1 MIKAILFD
9 MDGTLIDDEKFT
21 ISSKIIEGKKY
32 GFKVKRE
39 DVLKSLG
46 MSKETSRKHY
56 TSIYG
61 DSFPVDELAKQRF
74 LYIIEDMKKNGIKL
88 KPYVKKTI
96 KFCKK
101 HEIKMIICTST
112 TSEKVEEYKKYGDL
126 FTYFDGIVTGDNV
139 INGKPNPDIF
149 LKGLELAG
157 VEKEE
162 ALIIED
168 SNIGVEAGLNSG
180 IEVIM
185 IPDLVRPQGKTLINR
200 VKVYKN
206 LNEVISLISEI
217 NGYKV

>member
-32 GFKVKRE
+32 GYKVKRE
-39 DVLKSLG
+39 DVLMSLG
-46 MSKETSRKHY
+46 MSKESSRKHY

-61 DSFPVDELAKQRF
+61 EDFPVDELAKQRF
-74 LYIIEDMKKNGIKL
+74 LYIVEDMKKNGIKL
-88 KPYVKKTI
+88 KPYVSKII

-101 HEIKMIICTST
+101 HDIKMIICTST

-126 FTYFDGIVTGDNV
+126 FNHFDGIVTGDQV
-139 INGKPNPDIF
+139 KNGKPNPDIF
-149 LKGLELAG
+149 LKGLELSG
-157 VEKEE
+157 VNKQE

-180 IEVIM
+180 IEVVM
-185 IPDLVRPQGKTLINR
+185 IPDLVNPRGKTLINR

-217 NGYKV
+217 NSY

>member
-32 GFKVKRE
+32 GFNVKRV

-46 MSKETSRKHY
+46 MSKESSRKHF
-56 TSIYG
+56 TSLYG
-61 DSFPVDELAKQRF
+61 ENFPVDELAKQRF
-74 LYIIEDMKKNGIKL
+74 LYIVKDMQENGIRL
-88 KPYVKKTI
+88 KPYVKKII

-101 HEIKMIICTST
+101 YNIKMIICTST
-112 TSEKVEEYKKYGDL
+112 TSEKVEEYKNYGDL
-126 FTYFDGIVTGDNV
+126 FDYFDGIVTGDQV

-157 VEKEE
+157 VSKEE

-168 SNIGVEAGLNSG
+168 SNIGVEAGINSG
-180 IEVIM
+180 IDIIM
-185 IPDLVRPQGKTLINR
+185 IPDLVKPQGKTLINR

-206 LNEVISLISEI
+206 LNEVISFVSEI
-217 NGYKV
+217 NKY

>member
-9 MDGTLIDDEKFT
+9 LDGTLIDDEKFT

-32 GFKVKRE
+32 GFNVKKE

-46 MSKETSRKHY
+46 MSKDNSYKHF

-61 DSFPVDELAKQRF
+61 KDFPVHELAYQRF
-74 LYIIEDMKKNGIKL
+74 IYIVNDMKKNGIKL
-88 KPYVKKTI
+88 KPYVSKII

-101 HEIKMIICTST
+101 NNIIIGICTST
-112 TSEKVEEYKKYGDL
+112 TSEKINEYRKYGDL
-126 FTYFDGIVTGDNV
+126 FEHFDFILTGDQV
-139 INGKPNPDIF
+139 KNGKPSPDIY

-157 VEKEE
+157 VKKEE

-168 SNIGVEAGLNSG
+168 NNIGVEAGLNSG

-185 IPDLVRPQGKTLINR
+185 IPDLVKPQGKTLINR

-206 LNEVISLISEI
+206 LNEVISLIKEI
-217 NGYKV
+217 NSL

>member
-9 MDGTLIDDEKFT
+9 MDGTLIDDEKLT
-21 ISSKIIEGKKY
+21 ISSKVIEGKKY
-32 GFKVKRE
+32 GFNVKRE

-46 MSKETSRKHY
+46 MSKENSKKHFI
-56 TSIYG
+56 SIYG
-61 DSFPVDELAKQRF
+61 ENFPVDELAKQRF
-74 LYIIEDMKKNGIKL
+74 LYILKDMQEYGIRL
-88 KPYVKKTI
+88 KPYVMKI
-96 KFCKK
+96 INFCKK
-101 HEIKMIICTST
+101 NGIKMIICTST
-112 TSEKVEEYKKYGDL
+112 TSEKIEEYKKYGDL
-126 FTYFDGIVTGDNV
+126 FTYFDGIVTGDQ
-139 INGKPNPDIF
+139 IKNGKPHPDIF

-162 ALIIED
+162 TLIIED

-180 IEVIM
+180 IEVVM

-217 NGYKV
+217 NGY

>member
-32 GFKVKRE
+32 GFRVKRE

-61 DSFPVDELAKQRF
+61 ENFPVDELAKQRF
-74 LYIIEDMKKNGIKL
+74 LYILKDMQKHGIKL
-88 KPYVKKTI
+88 KPYVKKII

-101 HEIKMIICTST
+101 NDIKMIICTST
-112 TSEKVEEYKKYGDL
+112 TSEKIEEYKKYSDL
-126 FTYFDGIVTGDNV
+126 FTHFDGIVTGDQV
-139 INGKPNPDIF
+139 ENGKPNPDIF
-149 LKGLELAG
+149 LKGLLLAG

-180 IEVIM
+180 IEVVM
-185 IPDLVRPQGKTLINR
+185 IPDLVRPQGKTLISR

-206 LNEVISLISEI
+206 MNEVISLISEI
-217 NGYKV
+217 NGY